1 METSLCRDYILD
13 DTLDKDTPNDDNGI
27 NGINDDENYNYD
39 NNGNNDSNCH
49 NDHNDYDNDNN
60 YDNDNG
66 DQMIMIVQAMHF
78 GESFFLCEKAEF
90 CECAQILICLHSV
103 NPCLI
108 YREELRFL
116 KNH

>member
-1 METSLCRDYILD
+1 MCRDYILD
-13 DTLDKDTPNDDNGI
+13 DTLDKDTLNDDNGT
-27 NGINDDENYNYD
+27 NGINDDENCNYD
-39 NNGNNDSNCH
+39 NNGDNDCNFH

-66 DQMIMIVQAMHF
+66 DQMIMIFQAMHF
-78 GESFFLCEKAEF
+78 GESFFCEKPGF

-103 NPCLI
+103 SPSLI

>member
-27 NGINDDENYNYD
+27 NGINDDENCNYD
-39 NNGNNDSNCH
+39 NNGDNDCNFH

-66 DQMIMIVQAMHF
+66 DQMIMMLQAMHF
-78 GESFFLCEKAEF
+78 GESFFCEKPGF

-103 NPCLI
+103 SPCLI